1 MVKTVLGLVDRQELA
16 FVDDQRGSPSFTA
29 DLAPLIRRM
38 AVERRAGVHHV
49 TNSGE
54 TSWYGFVRDILELSG
69 HAPAQARPIATSRHD
84 PPSPPPH
91 PSNSSPAHTAP
102 PTTR

>member
-1 MVKTVLGLVDRQELA
+1 MVKTVLGLVDRPELA

-29 DLAPLIRRM
+29 DLAPLIRRI

-69 HAPAQARPIATSRHD
+69 PDPDQVRPLPPAEPTHARP
-84 PPSPPPH
+84 PPPPATPVLAH
-91 PSNSSPAHTAP
+91 P
-102 PTTR
+102 

>member
-1 MVKTVLGLVDRQELA
+1 MVKTVLGLVDRPELA

-29 DLAPLIRRM
+29 DLAPLIRRI

-54 TSWYGFVRDILELSG
+54 TSWYGFERDIPELSG
-69 HAPAQARPIATSRHD
+69 HDHDKVRPIAA
-84 PPSPPPH
+84 PEP
-91 PSNSSPAHTAP
+91 AP
-102 PTTR
+102 PRQFGREPCRARGCQTL